1 MNRFRLMVTL
11 LGVIALAFPTGAVAI
26 TRNTPVTHVQQPNDR
41 SCVATSS
48 YMQIKRIKPSTVLPA
63 IDVVNESSI
72 DPSTMHGFGS
82 AHKYCYKNSNLP
94 AHWGLDPL
102 AWAWILYN
110 WTPAGY
116 YFDDYTYTSAYSG
129 TAAMVYDMYTYN
141 DDPGALV
148 NGGHHAFVF
157 QGADTNCNPL
167 NEPCSLTITNVYVD
181 DPWYHRSGGAHS
193 PGDGGCGTTNPCGI
207 INLAPNRMIAY
218 ATWTKYYYVK
228 WGTNQD
234 CAHWNGYWVSVL
246 RKEAS
251 ATPSSPTIGGGK
263 DPANAPTEDW
273 TLGPTLA
280 EPAVPSQTF
289 AASVAINDI
298 DASFAKVLRDPG
310 FQKRPEIGDLVE
322 GGHVTHLEHVTSL
335 VTNFPDYLLAT
346 VVGKHGARAV
356 AMFTLEGAR
365 PAFAGLTTADTAMKK
380 YPFMTAADA
389 DHAVRES
396 GARPM
401 GSAHLVWGWSAES
414 ESPYYPFYQ
423 LQTDSGYRYVDQ
435 FGQVTSDL
443 SLEAPAR

>member
-1 MNRFRLMVTL
+1 
-11 LGVIALAFPTGAVAI
+11 
-26 TRNTPVTHVQQPNDR
+26 
-41 SCVATSS
+41 
-48 YMQIKRIKPSTVLPA
+48 
-63 IDVVNESSI
+63 
-72 DPSTMHGFGS
+72 
-82 AHKYCYKNSNLP
+82 
-94 AHWGLDPL
+94 
-102 AWAWILYN
+102 
-110 WTPAGY
+110 
-116 YFDDYTYTSAYSG
+116 
-129 TAAMVYDMYTYN
+129 
-141 DDPGALV
+141 
-148 NGGHHAFVF
+148 
-157 QGADTNCNPL
+157 
-167 NEPCSLTITNVYVD
+167 
-181 DPWYHRSGGAHS
+181 
-193 PGDGGCGTTNPCGI
+193 
-207 INLAPNRMIAY
+207 
-218 ATWTKYYYVK
+218 
-228 WGTNQD
+228 
-234 CAHWNGYWVSVL
+234 VL